1 MVTLS
6 ESESGTHVVAYT
18 IISRLR
24 LRLGGHSDSESESGS
39 ESGHVPNPKVGTLSL
54 SLSLGFFRVPNSFKK
69 FENSVE
75 HFRFQSVF
83 LSQNRVFF
91 DIIDPINKKIILV
104 IKF

>member
-18 IISRLR
+18 IISKLR
-24 LRLGGHSDSESESGS
+24 LRLGGHTESGS
-39 ESGHVPNPKVGTLSL
+39 EAESGHVPNPKVGILSL
-54 SLSLGFFRVPNSFKK
+54 SLSLGFFVFQTTHSKK
-69 FENSVE
+69 IENSVE

-91 DIIDPINKKIILV
+91 DKINPINKKMILV